1 MTPSYRLRIYASQR
15 RGETMQGV
23 KMRQITIGV
32 TPRQIT
38 LLRKAAAHRGLS
50 TPGEFLAA
58 LFEGIHL
65 GHRDREPRAVRQLL
79 PKRAARP
86 EL

>member
-1 MTPSYRLRIYASQR
+1 
-15 RGETMQGV
+15 MQGV
-23 KMRQITIGV
+23 KMLQITVGA
-32 TPRQIT
+32 TPRQII
-38 LLRKAAAHRGLS
+38 LFRKAAAHCGLS

-65 GHRDREPRAVRQLL
+65 GHRYQEPRAVRQLL

-86 EL
+86 KL

>member
-1 MTPSYRLRIYASQR
+1 
-15 RGETMQGV
+15 MQGV
-23 KMRQITIGV
+23 KMLQITVGA

-38 LLRKAAAHRGLS
+38 LLRKAAARRGLS

-58 LFEGIHL
+58 LFDGNHL
-65 GHRDREPRAVRQLL
+65 AHRHQGTYRKRQPL

-86 EL
+86 KL